1 MFTGV
6 VAEFESNIWG
16 EQFRRLEEGGERAVF
31 IQKFW
36 FLLCKIN

>member
-1 MFTGV
+1 V
-6 VAEFESNIWG
+6 VAEFEFNIWG
-16 EQFRRLEEGGERAVF
+16 EQFGGLEEEGERAAF